1 MLGSIPGGA
10 KTSFSL
16 TFTLGNKKVTSIS
29 CFITRP
35 LSFGAWR
42 RSSVCVLL
50 VGLTDVFVAVQAPLC
65 LSPFGH
71 SGLCTNSRCFY
82 SVCVQHGQPADCE
95 QSGLEWPT
103 SLSSLLIC
111 HQVLTVNCKIH
122 ETPPIFYLLI
132 R

>member
-1 MLGSIPGGA
+1 M
-10 KTSFSL
+10 
-16 TFTLGNKKVTSIS
+16 
-29 CFITRP
+29 
-35 LSFGAWR
+35 
-42 RSSVCVLL
+42 CVLL

-122 ETPPIFYLLI
+122 ETPPISLFVDKIMGNWSSDLLI
-132 R
+132 HLQTYMEIQIIRQK